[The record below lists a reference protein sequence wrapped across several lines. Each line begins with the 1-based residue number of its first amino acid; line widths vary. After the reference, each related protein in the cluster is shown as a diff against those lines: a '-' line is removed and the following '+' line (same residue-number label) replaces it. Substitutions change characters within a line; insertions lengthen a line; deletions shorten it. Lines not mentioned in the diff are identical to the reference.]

1 MLIIIAVSVIL
12 LLPVISYLF
21 QPFSNQKSFVFLATF
36 IICGGFLLNFL
47 SPNALIGSWVQ
58 TTQSESIYRTIVRN
72 EDFDNFI
79 INEYLDNISSEDES
93 FMLGAQVFYKALEL
107 GSFNSA
113 ESILRTLNTQFISEN
128 YQVPIFNLLADLRD
142 EKYPNLGNSKLLVY
156 TENPPNCN
164 LLSLQFF
171 VSIPGGPDVNIAALE
186 IISPNINKPF
196 KLDKSNSLVR
206 GFDITSAFLQQE
218 IIKVEAQAQCKNLSF
233 QAFKSI
239 DLRYSKDNQ
248 DELFFY
254 ANEWLKKE
262 Q

>member
-113 ESILRTLNTQFISEN
+113 ESILKTLNTQFIS
-128 YQVPIFNLLADLRD
+128 L
-142 EKYPNLGNSKLLVY
+142 
-156 TENPPNCN
+156 
-164 LLSLQFF
+164 
-171 VSIPGGPDVNIAALE
+171 
-186 IISPNINKPF
+186 
-196 KLDKSNSLVR
+196 
-206 GFDITSAFLQQE
+206 
-218 IIKVEAQAQCKNLSF
+218 
-233 QAFKSI
+233 
-239 DLRYSKDNQ
+239 
-248 DELFFY
+248 
-254 ANEWLKKE
+254 
-262 Q
+262 